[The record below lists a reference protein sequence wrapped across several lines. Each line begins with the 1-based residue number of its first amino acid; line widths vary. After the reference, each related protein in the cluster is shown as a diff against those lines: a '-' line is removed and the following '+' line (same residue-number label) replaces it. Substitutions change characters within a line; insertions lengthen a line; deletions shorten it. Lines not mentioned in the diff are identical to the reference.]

1 MKGVGDSK
9 SKKQTVHPGK
19 FLPATRGIPGE
30 RSAFASI
37 VTRFSKP
44 CQIKRNIEVIRG
56 LLLGEEAKEKIL
68 GGNAGRIL
76 GLDLAPQT
84 R

>member
-9 SKKQTVHPGK
+9 SKKQTIHPRR

-37 VTRFSKP
+37 VYQVFKTVSN
-44 CQIKRNIEVIRG
+44 QGNIEFIHG
-56 LLLGEEAKEKIL
+56 LPLSEETKEKIL
-68 GGNAGRIL
+68 GFNL
-76 GLDLAPQT
+76 TPQT